1 MVFNTV
7 ILLSFSLLLLFFNGN
22 IVSRYTFEKIHTFY
36 DLKVCLD
43 PPQNFYGKMS
53 FLVLA
58 FSGDSHFSPYIL
70 FLPLFVFIL
79 KNASRFGSCRYIKN
93 GNCTADK
100 RHALLADVAI
110 KIIIKN
116 ATSAFKFKI
125 LIY

>member
-1 MVFNTV
+1 MVQPTV
-7 ILLSFSLLLLFFNGN
+7 HLKQDPSHVKKLGEKHLLFP
-22 IVSRYTFEKIHTFY
+22 T
-36 DLKVCLD
+36 
-43 PPQNFYGKMS
+43 
-53 FLVLA
+53 

-70 FLPLFVFIL
+70 FLPLFVSIL